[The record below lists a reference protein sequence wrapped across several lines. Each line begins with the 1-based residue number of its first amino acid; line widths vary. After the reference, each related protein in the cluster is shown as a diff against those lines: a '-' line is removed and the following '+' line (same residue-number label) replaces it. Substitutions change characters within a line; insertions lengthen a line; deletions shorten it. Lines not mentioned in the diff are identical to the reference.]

1 MIRQVL
7 LAAVVVLGA
16 ATALVA
22 DDDLEVIKLTVTP
35 AGAPQPHLR
44 YRFSPAARQLSEGNA
59 AAMYY
64 RAIVV
69 LQQDDR
75 DNKEMTKVYNWLDLP
90 IGELPREEGRRTM
103 AKFHSVLEEARLA
116 GRRKRVEWDLPLAE
130 QGVATLLPEMQEM
143 RELTRLL
150 AIEVRLAIL
159 EGDYVKASRA
169 LENMYTL
176 GEHLGEAGTLVSM
189 LVGLAAQ
196 GIANEE
202 VTNWIAQPGSPNAY
216 WALTSIPTSM
226 KNLASSIESEDMW
239 IRGSIPYADL
249 LDTAILTPQQL
260 ERMARA
266 IGSLLDTQWTNLG
279 FQVEFNSGETRD
291 VRVPSRV
298 AMLPLVLRAYPVCKR
313 QLLESD
319 VDRELI
325 EAMDPMQVVM
335 LRWVQVY
342 RELLDE
348 MVVWSRHT
356 PVETRAALKQVDD
369 RLREVGSRPEGVLAG
384 LMLPA
389 VSAASRAVLRRDQ
402 RIAML
407 RVVEAVR
414 MYAEEHEG
422 RLPAKL
428 AEITSVTVP
437 LDPTT
442 GGPFV
447 YRLAGE
453 TAVLSS
459 TEKKIVIPDVQY
471 EITIA
476 KTPLG
481 R

>member
-1 MIRQVL
+1 MIRQIL
-7 LAAVVVLGA
+7 LAAVAVLVA
-16 ATALVA
+16 STALVA
-22 DDDLEVIKLTVTP
+22 DDDLEVIKLSVTP
-35 AGAPQPHLR
+35 AGAPRPQLR
-44 YRFSPAARQLSEGNA
+44 YRFSPAARQLADGNA

-75 DNKEMTKVYNWLDLP
+75 DNKEMTKVYDWLDLP
-90 IGELPREEGRRTM
+90 IGELPRDEGRRTM
-103 AKFHSVLEEARLA
+103 SRFRGVLDEARLA
-116 GRRKRVEWDLPLAE
+116 GRRKRVDWDLPLAE
-130 QGVATLLPEMQEM
+130 QGVATLLPEIQEM
-143 RELTRLL
+143 RELARLMTVE
-150 AIEVRLAIL
+150 ARLAIL
-159 EGDYVKASRA
+159 EGDYANASRV
-169 LENMYTL
+169 LENMYTM
-176 GEHLGEAGTLVSM
+176 GEHLSEAGTLVSM

-196 GIANEE
+196 GSANEE
-202 VTNWIAQPGSPNAY
+202 VANWIAQPGSPNAY
-216 WALTSIPTSM
+216 WALTSLPSSTDR
-226 KNLASSIESEDMW
+226 LATSIESEDMW

-249 LDTAILTPQQL
+249 LDQAILTPQQL
-260 ERMARA
+260 EHVAHE
-266 IGSLLDTQWTNLG
+266 IGSLMDTKWNNLG
-279 FQVEFNSGETRD
+279 FRVEFNSGETRD
-291 VRVPSRV
+291 VRMPARV
-298 AMLPLVLRAYPVCKR
+298 ALLPLMLRAYPVCKR

-325 EAMDPMQVVM
+325 EAMDPMQVVL

-356 PVETRAALKQVDD
+356 PVETREAFKQVDD
-369 RLREVGSRPEGVLAG
+369 RLRSLHSRPEAVLAN

-389 VSAASRAVLRRDQ
+389 VSSSSRAVLRIEQ

-414 MYAEEHEG
+414 LYAASHDG
-422 RLPAKL
+422 RLPATLGDIK
-428 AEITSVTVP
+428 EVPVP

-447 YRLAGE
+447 YRLDGE
-453 TAVLSS
+453 AAVLSS

-476 KTPLG
+476 KTP
-481 R
+481 